1 MFSYTCLNINFGLAW
16 TVFYGM
22 LGGVLSGLV
31 LPPWQLSF
39 KGGFPKCWDNY
50 QSVLKLIV
58 IGSERDAYRGAR
70 PEKPSKVLWSA
81 ASRVSALKS
90 DGVLKWLKLF
100 TFMSER
106 TPCGKKHK
114 FLAMRQRTQIL
125 GQKNPYPSNFCLHP
139 LVCLCYPNYLEPT
152 SCLHLCIAI
161 SIRTWHRYR
170 TLSRL
175 WVGPN
180 QILFFEQGA

>member
-1 MFSYTCLNINFGLAW
+1 
-16 TVFYGM
+16 
-22 LGGVLSGLV
+22 
-31 LPPWQLSF
+31 
-39 KGGFPKCWDNY
+39 
-50 QSVLKLIV
+50 
-58 IGSERDAYRGAR
+58 
-70 PEKPSKVLWSA
+70 
-81 ASRVSALKS
+81 VSALKS

-125 GQKNPYPSNFCLHP
+125 GQKNPYPSNFCLHHP
-139 LVCLCYPNYLEPT
+139 VCLCYPNYLEPT

-161 SIRTWHRYR
+161 SIRTSHRYR

-180 QILFFEQGA
+180 QILFFLTRSLTILYQQTKTYMSRKKCSYVRVIPHLTSRLCRNELGMNQIL